1 MGATTMD
8 RSQALKK
15 LELIENLP
23 TLPVIVQQ
31 IQKLID
37 NPKSNM
43 SQIAT
48 VITRDQ
54 AIAARVVRLV
64 NSAFYGFSN
73 KISSIQQAI
82 MLLGLNT
89 VKNLV
94 IGVSVVKTFE
104 GIPGSTVFDRQNFWL
119 HSFGCATC
127 ARLMAKSMN
136 QQEPEDFF
144 MAGLLHD
151 IGILILDQFFH
162 AEFVDIVQQVLK
174 TKGELVLVESEVIG
188 IDHCEVGAFIAEKWR
203 IPEFLKTAIGHH
215 HRPRFSQ
222 IETEYTLLIAAVV
235 HVADAVVC
243 QNGITPGFPCTIS
256 LNEEAVRKA
265 GLNANTIVEIFETV
279 KTEMKKVMADWG
291 IR

>member
-1 MGATTMD
+1 MD
-8 RSQALKK
+8 KAEALKK

-23 TLPVIVQQ
+23 TLPVIVTQ

-54 AIAARVVRLV
+54 AIAARVVRLI
-64 NSAFYGFSN
+64 NSAFYGIGT

-104 GIPGSTVFDRQNFWL
+104 GAHGSTMFDRQKFWL
-119 HSFGCATC
+119 HSFGCAIGS
-127 ARLMAKSMN
+127 RQMAKLLKVD
-136 QQEPEDFF
+136 EPEDFF

-162 AEFVDIVQQVLK
+162 GEFIGMLQKASATNAEFI
-174 TKGELVLVESEVIG
+174 LVEAGVLG
-188 IDHCEVGAFIAEKWR
+188 LTHCEVGNFMTEKWR
-203 IPEFLKTAIGHH
+203 IPEIFKIATFHH
-215 HRPRFSQ
+215 HQPKFFE
-222 IETEYTLLIAAVV
+222 IGTEYNRLIAAVV
-235 HVADAVVC
+235 HIADAMAC
-243 QNGITPGFPCTIS
+243 RKGISPGFQCTTV
-256 LNEEAVRKA
+256 LDEVALQKA
-265 GLNANTIVEIFETV
+265 GIKNNAVEDIFDGVQNEV
-279 KTEMKKVMADWG
+279 KKVMADWG
-291 IR
+291 IH

>member
-1 MGATTMD
+1 MD
-8 RSQALKK
+8 RSSALKK

-31 IQKLID
+31 VQKLID

-43 SQIAT
+43 SQVAT
-48 VITRDQ
+48 VLSRDQ
-54 AIAARVVRLV
+54 AIAARVIRLV

-73 KISSIQQAI
+73 NITSIQQAI

-104 GIPGSTVFDRQNFWL
+104 GKNDATIFDRQNFWL

-127 ARLMAKSMN
+127 ARQMAKSLN

-162 AEFVDIVQQVLK
+162 NEFVTIIQQIAKTNEELISAEIGVL
-174 TKGELVLVESEVIG
+174 GL
-188 IDHCEVGAFIAEKWR
+188 DHCEVGALIAEKWR
-203 IPEFLKTAIGHH
+203 IPEFLKVAIRHH
-215 HRPRFSQ
+215 HRPCFSE
-222 IETEYTLLIAAVV
+222 IESESARLIISAI
-235 HVADAVVC
+235 HVADAVAC
-243 QNGITPGFPCTIS
+243 QRGITPGFPCSTNINEDS
-256 LNEEAVRKA
+256 LRIL
-265 GLNANTIVEIFETV
+265 GLKKSAIDEIFDTVETEL
-279 KTEMKKVMADWG
+279 KTVMADWG